1 MRNLELVSRS
11 TMPLSPTETRLE
23 EMVELTREW
32 FPVFLRMFRML
43 AEWSEGRDRDEL
55 VLRLADRISRM
66 TREKLGLTRQQEAG
80 ELAGETSP

>member
-32 FPVFLRMFRML
+32 FLRMFRML

>member
-1 MRNLELVSRS
+1 MI
-11 TMPLSPTETRLE
+11 
-23 EMVELTREW
+23 ELTREW
-32 FPVFLRMFRML
+32 FPVFLRMVRML

-66 TREKLGLTRQQEAG
+66 TREELGLTRQQEAG